1 MDAIVA
7 TNNAHKLAEIRSYLN
22 GHFDSIKSLKDMNI
36 NIDIEETGTTF
47 LENSLIKARTI
58 SEMTGMIAIADDSG
72 LCVDALDGAPGVY
85 SARFACEVCDD
96 AKNNEKLL
104 ATLSQKGVLSYT
116 DRTAHYTSIVVIYYP
131 DGHYV
136 YGEGKVEGHIL
147 DKYVGDGGFG
157 YDPLFYCD
165 EIGKTFAQ
173 ITMEEKNKVSHRA
186 RALED
191 VLKKLWKTL

>member
-7 TNNAHKLAEIRSYLN
+7 TNNAHKLEEIKAYLK
-22 GHFDSIKSLKDMNI
+22 GHFDSIKSLKELGI
-36 NIDIEETGTTF
+36 SIEIEENGTTF

-58 SEMTGMIAIADDSG
+58 SEMTNMVAIADDSG

-85 SARFACEVCDD
+85 SARFANEICDD

-104 ATLSQKGVLSYT
+104 ATLSQKGVLSYK

-131 DGHYV
+131 DGHYI

-147 DKYVGDGGFG
+147 DKYVGTGGFG

-173 ITMEEKNKVSHRA
+173 IELEEKNKVSHRA

-191 VLKKLWKTL
+191 VLKKL